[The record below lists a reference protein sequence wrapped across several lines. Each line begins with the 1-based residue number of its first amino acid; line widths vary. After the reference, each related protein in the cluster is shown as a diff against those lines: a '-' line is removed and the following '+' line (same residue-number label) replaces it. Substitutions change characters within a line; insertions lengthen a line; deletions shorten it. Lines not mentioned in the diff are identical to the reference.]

1 MSRAASAPL
10 ACLPCL
16 LALALLGGC
25 AAPGDPTARH
35 PVVPVEVKDLAA
47 RQSGPAVELSFTLPR
62 ESADREPLAEPP
74 SIEIYR
80 AALAPGTAPDRKTRW
95 RLAYTIPQERVD
107 TYAKGDRVEFRDPL
121 TPEDLSRPAGAPLGY
136 MVRTQASRQGASGD
150 SNYITVRIYP
160 APQGPSGEQA
170 SVTENAIVLSWMD
183 VAFPSDATP
192 SGYRVYRAEV
202 EPQQQGS
209 AQNQPTPNLKSPL
222 ELLGTVSSHE
232 YRDTQFEFGK
242 TYLYTVRAVAQFGQD
257 LVESADGPPAIVTPR
272 DTFPPAAPVSLVAA
286 VLPAT
291 PEAPAYVE
299 LSWSISQEGD
309 LAGYRVYRG
318 ERDDTPGERMNTE
331 LLLSPT
337 FRDISV
343 MAGRGYF
350 YRVSAVDRAGNESPL
365 SSAVRAEVPQGTQ

>member
-25 AAPGDPTARH
+25 AAPGDPTPRH
-35 PVVPVEVKDLAA
+35 PVGPVAVRDLAA

-62 ESADREPLAEPP
+62 ESTDRELLAGPP

-80 AALAPGTAPDRKTRW
+80 VELAPGAALDRKTRW
-95 RLAYTIPQERVD
+95 RLVYTIPQERTD

-121 TPEDLSRPAGAPLGY
+121 TPEDLLRPAGAPLVY

-150 SNYITVRIYP
+150 SNYVTVHIYP
-160 APQGPSGEQA
+160 APEGPGGLQA
-170 SVTENAIVLSWMD
+170 SVTETAIALSWMD
-183 VAFPSDATP
+183 AAFPSGATP

-202 EPQQQGS
+202 EPTQETS
-209 AQNQPTPNLKSPL
+209 ATDQSKANLKSPL
-222 ELLGTVSSHE
+222 EMLGSVSSHE

-242 TYLYTVRAVAQFGQD
+242 TYLYTVRAVAQFGQEM
-257 LVESADGPPAIVTPR
+257 VESADGAPAIVTPR
-272 DTFPPAAPVSLVAA
+272 DTFPPAAPMGLVAA
-286 VLPAT
+286 VVPAT

-299 LSWSISQEGD
+299 LSWAISPEGD

-318 ERDDTPGERMNTE
+318 ERDDTPGERMNAE

-343 MAGRGYF
+343 MAGRGYS

>member
-1 MSRAASAPL
+1 MSRAPSAPL

-25 AAPGDPTARH
+25 AAPGDPTPRH
-35 PVVPVEVKDLAA
+35 PVVPVAVRDLAA

-62 ESADREPLAEPP
+62 ESTDREPLDGPP
-74 SIEIYR
+74 SVEIYR
-80 AALAPGTAPDRKTRW
+80 VAPASGAAPDRKTRW
-95 RLAYTIPQERVD
+95 RLAYTIPQERID

-150 SNYITVRIYP
+150 SNYVTIRIFP
-160 APQGPSGEQA
+160 APEGPSGLQS
-170 SVTENAIVLSWMD
+170 SVTENAIELSWMD
-183 VAFPSDATP
+183 VAFPSGATP

-202 EPQQQGS
+202 EPQQEGG
-209 AQNQPTPNLKSPL
+209 AQNQPAANLKSPL

-232 YRDTQFEFGK
+232 YRDTQFEFGNA
-242 TYLYTVRAVAQFGQD
+242 YLYTVRAVAQFGQD
-257 LVESADGPPAIVTPR
+257 LVESADGSPAIVTPR
-272 DTFPPAAPVSLVAA
+272 DTFPPAAPVGLVAA

-299 LSWSISQEGD
+299 LSWGISSEGD

-318 ERDDTPGERMNTE
+318 ERDDTTGERLNTE

-337 FRDISV
+337 FRDISIL
-343 MAGRGYF
+343 AGRGYF